1 MFPFNTYNSISDKLT
16 IKTRIITMN
25 KIIATLLVAL
35 IGAVSPNCYSESE
48 VESLSPELRALLK
61 QEMLAIQ
68 EGMKNIVPA
77 FASGNLEGVSDIA
90 GKINRSFI
98 LKQKI
103 TDSQKHELHEKLS
116 KGFILKDQ
124 QFHKYAGMLE
134 HVSEERHTELVGFY
148 YSKLL
153 ESCVGCH
160 SEHAGHQF
168 SAFTNESAKE
178 EHHH

>member
-1 MFPFNTYNSISDKLT
+1 MP
-16 IKTRIITMN
+16 IKRELLNMN
-25 KIIATLLVAL
+25 KIIGALLVVL
-35 IGAVSPNCYSESE
+35 IGVLSTNCYSESE

-61 QEMLAIQ
+61 QEMLALQ

-77 FASGNLEGVSDIA
+77 FASGDLNTVSDIA
-90 GKINRSFI
+90 GTIKRSYI

-116 KGFILKDQ
+116 KEFIQKDQ

-134 HVSEERHTELVGFY
+134 HVSKERHIELVGFY

-153 ESCVGCH
+153 ESCIGCH
-160 SEHAGHQF
+160 SEYASSRF
-168 SAFTNESAKE
+168 PSLTNESAKE

>member
-1 MFPFNTYNSISDKLT
+1 
-16 IKTRIITMN
+16 MN
-25 KIIATLLVAL
+25 KIFSTLLVAL
-35 IGAVSPNCYSESE
+35 SITVSSSCYSDSE

-61 QEMLAIQ
+61 QEMLAI
-68 EGMKNIVPA
+68 EDGMKNIIPA
-77 FASGNLEGVSDIA
+77 FASGNLSEVSKIA
-90 GKINRSFI
+90 GAISRSFI

-103 TDSQKHELHEKLS
+103 TDVQKHELHEKLP
-116 KGFILKDQ
+116 KGFIQKDQ

-134 HVSEERHTELVGFY
+134 HVSKENHTELVSFY

-160 SEHAGHQF
+160 SEYASHKF
-168 SAFTNESAKE
+168 PAFINKVVEK

>member
-1 MFPFNTYNSISDKLT
+1 MK
-16 IKTRIITMN
+16 
-25 KIIATLLVAL
+25 KIIGTLLIAL
-35 IGAVSPNCYSESE
+35 IAAVSSSCYSKSE

-77 FASGNLEGVSDIA
+77 FASGNLEDVSEIA
-90 GKINRSFI
+90 GQINRSFI

-103 TDSQKHELHEKLS
+103 TDSQKHELHEKLP
-116 KGFILKDQ
+116 KGFIVKDQ

-134 HVSEERHTELVGFY
+134 HVSEERHTELIGFY

-153 ESCVGCH
+153 ESCTGCH
-160 SEHAGHQF
+160 SAYASHRF
-168 SAFTNESAKE
+168 PIFINESAKE

>member
-1 MFPFNTYNSISDKLT
+1 
-16 IKTRIITMN
+16 MN
-25 KIIATLLVAL
+25 KIIGILLITL
-35 IGAVSPNCYSESE
+35 IGTVSSSCYSASE
-48 VESLSPELRALLK
+48 VASLSPELRALLK

-68 EGMKNIVPA
+68 DGMKNIVPA
-77 FASGNLEGVSDIA
+77 FASGNLEEVSVLA

-103 TDSQKHELHEKLS
+103 TDSQKHELHEKLP

-134 HVSEERHTELVGFY
+134 HVSKERHIELVGFY

-160 SEHAGHQF
+160 SKHASQRF
-168 SAFTNESAKE
+168 PIFTKESVME
-178 EHHH
+178 DHHH

>member
-1 MFPFNTYNSISDKLT
+1 
-16 IKTRIITMN
+16 MN
-25 KIIATLLVAL
+25 KIFGILLVAL
-35 IGAVSPNCYSESE
+35 IATVSSNCYSESE

-77 FASGNLEGVSDIA
+77 FASGNFSEVSEIA
-90 GKINRSFI
+90 GAINRSFI

-103 TDSQKHELHEKLS
+103 TDTQKHELHEKLP
-116 KGFILKDQ
+116 KGFIQKDQ

-134 HVSEERHTELVGFY
+134 HVSKENHTELIGFY

-160 SEHAGHQF
+160 IEYAYHRFPTFINKA
-168 SAFTNESAKE
+168 AKK

>member
-1 MFPFNTYNSISDKLT
+1 
-16 IKTRIITMN
+16 MN
-25 KIIATLLVAL
+25 KIIGTLLVVL
-35 IGAVSPNCYSESE
+35 IGAISPYGYSESK
-48 VESLSPELRALLK
+48 VESLSPKLRALLK

-68 EGMKNIVPA
+68 EGMENIVPA
-77 FASGNLEGVSDIA
+77 FASGDLEEVSDIA

-134 HVSEERHTELVGFY
+134 HVSKENHTELVGFY

-160 SEHAGHQF
+160 SEHAGHRF
-168 SAFTNESAKE
+168 PIFTNEAAKE
-178 EHHH
+178 ERHH

>member
-1 MFPFNTYNSISDKLT
+1 
-16 IKTRIITMN
+16 MN
-25 KIIATLLVAL
+25 KIMATLLITL
-35 IGAVSPNCYSESE
+35 ISAVSLNCYSESD

-77 FASGNLEGVSDIA
+77 FASGNLKEVSGIA
-90 GKINRSFI
+90 GKISKSFI

-103 TDSQKHELHEKLS
+103 TDSQKHELHQKLP

-124 QFHKYAGMLE
+124 QFHKDAGMLE
-134 HVSEERHTELVGFY
+134 HVSKKGHTELVGFY

-153 ESCVGCH
+153 ESCIACH
-160 SEHAGHQF
+160 SEYASHRF
-168 SAFTNESAKE
+168 PTFTKESAKE
-178 EHHH
+178 AHQH

>member
-1 MFPFNTYNSISDKLT
+1 MK
-16 IKTRIITMN
+16 
-25 KIIATLLVAL
+25 KIIGTLLIAL

-48 VESLSPELRALLK
+48 VESLSPELRVLLK

-77 FASGNLEGVSDIA
+77 FASGDLEEVSDIA
-90 GKINRSFI
+90 GKINRSLI

-103 TDSQKHELHEKLS
+103 TNAQKHELHEKLS
-116 KGFILKDQ
+116 KEFILKDQ

-134 HVSEERHTELVGFY
+134 HVSKEGHTELVGFY

-153 ESCVGCH
+153 GSCIGCH
-160 SEHAGHQF
+160 SEHARHRF
-168 SAFTNESAKE
+168 PIFANESVKK

>member
-1 MFPFNTYNSISDKLT
+1 MK
-16 IKTRIITMN
+16 
-25 KIIATLLVAL
+25 KIIGTLLVAL

-48 VESLSPELRALLK
+48 TESLSPELRVLLK

-77 FASGNLEGVSDIA
+77 FASGDIEKVSYIA
-90 GKINRSFI
+90 GKISRSFI
-98 LKQKI
+98 LKQNI

-116 KGFILKDQ
+116 KEFILKDQ
-124 QFHKYAGMLE
+124 KFHKYAGMLE
-134 HVSEERHTELVGFY
+134 HVSKESHTELVGFY

-160 SEHAGHQF
+160 SEHASHRF
-168 SAFTNESAKE
+168 PLFTNESAKKE
-178 EHHH
+178 QHP